1 MRDTTTQHR
10 ATLRKPSRAL
20 ICLSLGGSRKEVRL
34 KSVDMTMVAA
44 VPITAP
50 VSPLKKEISRLG
62 SRQTASTLR
71 I

>member
-1 MRDTTTQHR
+1 MS
-10 ATLRKPSRAL
+10 A
-20 ICLSLGGSRKEVRL
+20 GGSRKDTRL
-34 KSVDMTMVAA
+34 RSADMTMVAA

-50 VSPLKKEISRLG
+50 VSPLKKEMPRLG